1 MHWWLNSRVYHGV
14 LSGMARKLRRSN
26 LSEDA
31 YTVVRDILLNG
42 DRYNPG
48 DKVSVEELSRELG
61 VSRTPLWAAI
71 NRLEA
76 ELVVEVVPRQGVY
89 LVDYDPKRALEMYVA
104 REALEGMAARLAAQ
118 NVTDRQLAIM
128 RRSIDEQRKC
138 LSKGDTDGY
147 YTRTLEFHA
156 EILRA
161 AHNQTLERLLTSIFA
176 QMQAMRIQHKSIPT
190 HLPKSCLDHE
200 KILSAIRKRD
210 PDTAER
216 EARAH
221 MQDLASAIRRQIAK
235 EQPEI
240 ATQKEAHDRLR
251 ALTTVR

>member
-1 MHWWLNSRVYHGV
+1 L
-14 LSGMARKLRRSN
+14 
-26 LSEDA
+26 
-31 YTVVRDILLNG
+31 
-42 DRYNPG
+42 
-48 DKVSVEELSRELG
+48 SVEELSRELG

-89 LVDYDPKRALEMYVA
+89 LVDYDPMRALEMYIA
-104 REALEGMAARLAAQ
+104 REALEGMAARLAAH
-118 NVTDRQLAIM
+118 NVTDRQLANL

-147 YTRTLEFHA
+147 YTRTLEFHE

-161 AHNQTLERLLTSIFA
+161 ADNQTLKRLLTSVFA
-176 QMQAMRIQHKSIPT
+176 QMRAMRILHNSMPT

-200 KILSAIRKRD
+200 KIFSAIRQRD
-210 PDTAER
+210 PDAAER

-221 MQDLASAIRRQIAK
+221 MQDLAATIRKEIAK
-235 EQPEI
+235 KALAEA
-240 ATQKEAHDRLR
+240 ATKSRSARSR
-251 ALTTVR
+251 ALTTIR

>member
-1 MHWWLNSRVYHGV
+1 
-14 LSGMARKLRRSN
+14 MARKLRRSN
-26 LSEDA
+26 LSDDA

-76 ELVVEVVPRQGVY
+76 ELVVEVLPRQGVY
-89 LVDYDPKRALEMYVA
+89 LIDYDPRRALEMYIA
-104 REALEGMAARLAAQ
+104 REALEGMAARLAAH

-128 RRSIDEQRKC
+128 QRSVDEQRKC
-138 LSKGDTDGY
+138 LINGDAEGY
-147 YTRTLEFHA
+147 YMRTLEFHE

-161 AHNQTLERLLTSIFA
+161 ASNQTLERLLTSIFA
-176 QMQAMRIQHKSIPT
+176 QMRAMRVQHKSMPT

-200 KILSAIRKRD
+200 KILSAIRRRD
-210 PDTAER
+210 PDKAER

-221 MQDLASAIRRQIAK
+221 MQDLASTIRKEITK
-235 EQPEI
+235 EQLDA
-240 ATQKEAHDRLR
+240 ATKGASVRPR
-251 ALTTVR
+251 ALTSIR

>member
-1 MHWWLNSRVYHGV
+1 
-14 LSGMARKLRRSN
+14 MARKLKRSN

-76 ELVVEVVPRQGVY
+76 ERVVEVVPRQGVY
-89 LVDYDPKRALEMYVA
+89 LVDYDPGRALEMYIA
-104 REALEGMAARLAAQ
+104 REALEGMAARLAAS
-118 NVTDRQLAIM
+118 NVTDRQLAILQ
-128 RRSIDEQRKC
+128 RSIDEQRDC

-147 YTRTLEFHA
+147 YTRTLEFHE

-161 AHNQTLERLLTSIFA
+161 ANNLTLERLLKSVFA
-176 QMQAMRIQHKSIPT
+176 QMRAMRIQRNSIPT
-190 HLPKSCLDHE
+190 HLPQSCTDHE
-200 KILSAIRKRD
+200 KILAAIRKRD
-210 PDTAER
+210 PDLAER
-216 EARAH
+216 EARSH
-221 MQDLASAIRRQIAK
+221 IQDLATAIRRERVQVA
-235 EQPEI
+235 PPA
-240 ATQKEAHDRLR
+240 ATRGRLP
-251 ALTTVR
+251 ALAR